1 MIQSDPGVRYVALD
15 GDDAG
20 LCDSIASRCRTVQ
33 RALDVADAFGDIRV
47 AVGVYTGTAG
57 TVATIGKTVALL
69 GGRDGGFTVIDPLRS
84 LLDAQRNER

>member
-1 MIQSDPGVRYVALD
+1 MTLLWFLTGQVRAVQSDHGVRYVALD

-20 LCDSIASRCRTVQ
+20 LRDSIANRCRTVQ
-33 RALDVADAFGDIRV
+33 RALDAADAFGDIRV

-69 GGRDGGFTVIDPLRS
+69 GG
-84 LLDAQRNER
+84 